1 MSNRDGVTSTSLRT
15 FTVGQNVLVYNTLSR
30 TNDIGKVEE
39 VKGKNVYNVTI
50 NGKTKLV
57 SADVMSKCD
66 IDSEQDID
74 PVNVLDSESEY
85 GNIDN
90 EDLSC
95 GSIAEIE
102 SAYSDDDVD
111 VHPGDNIYVIPQRRQ
126 RRTEAEKLQDSLSSA
141 PVVSRTHSGRI

>member
-1 MSNRDGVTSTSLRT
+1 MTSTSLRT

-30 TNDIGKVEE
+30 TSDIGKVVE

-66 IDSEQDID
+66 IDSEQDIIADSDTDSDSVYGEMDSLD
-74 PVNVLDSESEY
+74 PS
-85 GNIDN
+85 G
-90 EDLSC
+90 

-102 SAYSDDDVD
+102 SVYSDDDID
-111 VHPGDNIYVIPQRRQ
+111 MHPENNIYVIPQRRQ
-126 RRTEAEKLQDSLSSA
+126 RKTEAEKLHDSLSSA
-141 PVVSRTHSGRI
+141 PVVSKTRSGRI